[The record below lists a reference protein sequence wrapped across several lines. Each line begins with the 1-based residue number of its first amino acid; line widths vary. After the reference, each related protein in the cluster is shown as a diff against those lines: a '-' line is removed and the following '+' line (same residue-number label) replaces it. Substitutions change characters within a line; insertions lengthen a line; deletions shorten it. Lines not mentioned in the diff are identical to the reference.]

1 MSNGYDVSEDK
12 AKFDAELTRLEVE
25 HTFYGHADA
34 GQAFMDY
41 TAQR

>member
-12 AKFDAELTRLEVE
+12 AKFDAEVTRLEVE
-25 HTFYGHADA
+25 HTVSGYADA
-34 GQAFMDY
+34 GHAFMDC